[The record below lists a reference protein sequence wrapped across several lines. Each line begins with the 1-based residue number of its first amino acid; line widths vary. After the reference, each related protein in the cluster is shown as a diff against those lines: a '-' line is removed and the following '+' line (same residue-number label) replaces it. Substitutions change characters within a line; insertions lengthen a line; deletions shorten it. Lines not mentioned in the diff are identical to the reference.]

1 MGMRTAYVFMLMT
14 REDVHS
20 PLPLLL
26 NTSAFLSR
34 RLVLTPVHLEP
45 TKHNHDPP
53 WHRVY
58 LLPSQL
64 LALDADM

>member
-1 MGMRTAYVFMLMT
+1 MGMSTAYVFMLMT

-20 PLPLLL
+20 SLPLLL

-34 RLVLTPVHLEP
+34 RLVPTPVHLEP
-45 TKHNHDPP
+45 TKYNHDPP